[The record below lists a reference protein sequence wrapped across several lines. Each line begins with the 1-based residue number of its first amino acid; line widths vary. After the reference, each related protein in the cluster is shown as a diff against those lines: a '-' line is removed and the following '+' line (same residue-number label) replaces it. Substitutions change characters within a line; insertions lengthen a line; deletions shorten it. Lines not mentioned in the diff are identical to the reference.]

1 MASHDGKTREEPGS
15 IAIEDL
21 LADAIFYARCTLRLC
36 GVRKEFHN
44 DCPQLLLRKENSA
57 NRGKTD
63 EWYQRGDKRYKFRVM
78 GFPAE

>member
-1 MASHDGKTREEPGS
+1 MPFFMHDAHSGF
-15 IAIEDL
+15 A
-21 LADAIFYARCTLRLC
+21 